1 MKADLADIGQPRRQM
16 KANLADIG
24 QPRRQMKA
32 DLADR
37 RPTLQTDEGRPRR
50 HHLLDGLRTPEEQV
64 RRVPDPRVD
73 VLLEVVE
80 LGLREPEGEK

>member
-1 MKADLADIGQPRRQM
+1 MTQLRQQKQVLQQTIEECERR
-16 KANLADIG
+16 
-24 QPRRQMKA
+24 
-32 DLADR
+32 
-37 RPTLQTDEGRPRR
+37 
-50 HHLLDGLRTPEEQV
+50 LDGLRTPEEQV